1 MDKELQEL
9 LDFINHPDF
18 VEPPKYAPKTLRLCG
33 LKLKDAEESIKYWE
47 EHVLH
52 AVKFLIILVD

>member
-33 LKLKDAEESIKYWE
+33 LKLKDAEESILGRTRLLPSQRARPKRRP
-47 EHVLH
+47 
-52 AVKFLIILVD
+52 

>member
-18 VEPPKYAPKTLRLCG
+18 VEPPEYSPKTLRICG
-33 LKLKDAEESIKYWE
+33 LHLKDAEESIKYWE
-47 EHVLH
+47 EQL
-52 AVKFLIILVD
+52 LNS